1 MRLLEDY
8 QVSERKEVGETFLES
23 KLILNVF
30 LILLKQNHIMQ
41 LLGRYVWAGNV
52 FRNGFPAEVWPHGAG
67 IQSTKQ
73 GGMDGK
79 ASAPRAA
86 PAPGQAAGAGK
97 GTAAGHRSSAKGRK
111 TDCADQEG
119 CFCAWAEVAG
129 MSLGE
134 STERQSM
141 LESWHCLVEPV
152 RWERD
157 TPGIWR
163 ARRRWS

>member
-1 MRLLEDY
+1 ME
-8 QVSERKEVGETFLES
+8 
-23 KLILNVF
+23 
-30 LILLKQNHIMQ
+30 
-41 LLGRYVWAGNV
+41 
-52 FRNGFPAEVWPHGAG
+52 
-67 IQSTKQ
+67 
-73 GGMDGK
+73 GK

-97 GTAAGHRSSAKGRK
+97 GTQ
-111 TDCADQEG
+111 TDCADQER

-157 TPGIWR
+157 TPGIW
-163 ARRRWS
+163 